1 MIEAGWS
8 DQYVIGYEALD
19 TQHEELFDLCDTIFQ
34 AQTDDEVR
42 ERFADFRTLLKWHF
56 DQEDMLMAFICY
68 PKMEEHMQMHNDM
81 VNRLDALNVHGISD
95 IPAFTEFVK
104 VWILGHIQLHDME
117 IADFRS
123 RYIEYT
129 TQLGRLAAHA

>member
-1 MIEAGWS
+1 
-8 DQYVIGYEALD
+8 
-19 TQHEELFDLCDTIFQ
+19 
-34 AQTDDEVR
+34 
-42 ERFADFRTLLKWHF
+42 
-56 DQEDMLMAFICY
+56 
-68 PKMEEHMQMHNDM
+68 MEEHMQMHNDM